1 MEEIFMKTGLKR
13 GLVLGMTFC
22 LAASSL
28 AGCGK
33 KKNLDTAAAIAT
45 LDGEE
50 IPAGL
55 ANFLLR
61 YQQANFESY
70 NGSFLKAYYGDIW
83 SVDLTGSGEAFG
95 VEFKE
100 EAMEELEKLLLTE
113 KHMADYGV
121 ELTDEEKAAIT
132 DAAKAFIEANSE
144 ETLDVM
150 SATQETV
157 ERFLTL
163 HAIQTKVEEQM
174 SADVDTEVSDEEAAQ
189 RTVAYVSFAQKT
201 QETEE
206 ESTEAETEE
215 NNTEADTETVTEDI
229 TENLTEEQTSEA
241 VITEEDTAKTG
252 AADTEAVT
260 ETETEEGAAA
270 ESASEA
276 DTETVTEA
284 VTEEAETETET
295 EDEATRAAKEEAKGR
310 AEAFLESVKAVETPE
325 EFEEAAAEVTENDAD
340 SSYSSYTFGSDD
352 TNPDEAIIT
361 ATEGLDD
368 NTLVNE
374 VVEVSGTYYV
384 LYVVDAFDEDATE
397 AKKEK
402 IVKQRKEEAVNALYD
417 EWKESVEFNIDE
429 TLYGQLLFD
438 IEFAAET
445 EEETEVVSE
454 EVTEGISEAATEN
467 MTENI
472 SEEITEGTSEVVS
485 EEVTETAQTETEAV
499 TEETAETETETK

>member
-33 KKNLDTAAAIAT
+33 KKNLDTTAAIAT

-61 YQQANFESY
+61 YQQAGFEVY
-70 NGSFLKAYYGDIW
+70 YGSFLKAYYGDVW
-83 SVDLTGSGEAFG
+83 NSDLTGSGEAYG

-100 EAMEELEKLLLTE
+100 EAMEELEKLLLAE

-132 DAAKAFIEANSE
+132 DAAKEFIEENSE
-144 ETLDVM
+144 ETLEVM

-163 HAIQTKVEEQM
+163 YAIQAKVEVGM

-189 RTVAYVSFAQKT
+189 RTVSFVSFSQKT
-201 QETEE
+201 QEEE
-206 ESTEAETEE
+206 EASTEADTEE
-215 NNTEADTETVTEDI
+215 KDTETVTEDI
-229 TENLTEEQTSEA
+229 TEELTEELTSEA
-241 VITEEDTAKTG
+241 AVTEEDTAKTG
-252 AADTEAVT
+252 AADTET
-260 ETETEEGAAA
+260 ETDTEKETAA
-270 ESASEA
+270 ESISEA

-284 VTEEAETETET
+284 LTEETETETET

-310 AEAFLESVKAVETPE
+310 AEAFLESVKDVENAE
-325 EFEEAAAEVTENDAD
+325 AFQEAATEVTENDKD
-340 SSYSSYTFGSDD
+340 STYSSYSFGADD
-352 TNPDEAIIT
+352 TYPDEAIIT

-374 VVEVSGTYYV
+374 VIEVSGTYYV

-397 AKKEK
+397 TKKEE
-402 IVKQRKEEAVNALYD
+402 IVQQRKEEAIDALYD
-417 EWKESVEFNIDE
+417 EWKESIEFVVNEDLYAEMLFNIEFTAEQEIAADTE
-429 TLYGQLLFD
+429 GTSED
-438 IEFAAET
+438 IT
-445 EEETEVVSE
+445 EAVSE
-454 EVTEGISEAATEN
+454 AVTENGSEAATESISEAATE
-467 MTENI
+467 EP
-472 SEEITEGTSEVVS
+472 
-485 EEVTETAQTETEAV
+485 TEAAG
-499 TEETAETETETK
+499 TEAAAEEAAETETE

>member
-33 KKNLDTAAAIAT
+33 KKNLDTTAAIAT

-61 YQQANFESY
+61 YQQAGFEVY
-70 NGSFLKAYYGDIW
+70 YGSFLKAYYGDVW
-83 SVDLTGSGEAFG
+83 NSDLTGSGEAYG

-100 EAMEELEKLLLTE
+100 EAMEELEKLLLAE

-132 DAAKAFIEANSE
+132 DAAKEFIEENSE
-144 ETLDVM
+144 ETLEVM

-163 HAIQTKVEEQM
+163 YAIQAKVEVGM

-189 RTVAYVSFAQKT
+189 RTVSFVSFSQKT
-201 QETEE
+201 QEEE
-206 ESTEAETEE
+206 EASTEADTEE
-215 NNTEADTETVTEDI
+215 KDTETVTEDI
-229 TENLTEEQTSEA
+229 TEELTEELTSEA
-241 VITEEDTAKTG
+241 AVTEEDTAKTG

-260 ETETEEGAAA
+260 ETDTEEETAV

-276 DTETVTEA
+276 NTEA
-284 VTEEAETETET
+284 VTEAATEEVETETET
-295 EDEATRAAKEEAKGR
+295 EDEATIAAKEEAKGR
-310 AEAFLESVKAVETPE
+310 AEAFLETVKDVETAD
-325 EFEEAAAEVTENDAD
+325 EFQEAATEVTENDAD
-340 SSYSSYTFGSDD
+340 STYSSYSFGADD
-352 TNPDEAIIT
+352 SYPDGSIIN
-361 ATEGLDD
+361 ATEGLED

-374 VVEVSGTYYV
+374 VVEAGGSYYV

-429 TLYGQLLFD
+429 ALYAQLLFD

-454 EVTEGISEAATEN
+454 EVTESVSETAAEN
-467 MTENI
+467 ITENI
-472 SEEITEGTSEVVS
+472 SEEITEGTSEVVA
-485 EEVTETAQTETEAV
+485 EEVTEAAQTETEAV

>member
-1 MEEIFMKTGLKR
+1 MKTSLKR
-13 GLVLGMTFC
+13 GLVLGMTIC
-22 LAASSL
+22 LAASSV

-33 KKNLDTAAAIAT
+33 KKNLDTTASIAT

-61 YQQANFESY
+61 YQQANFENNY
-70 NGSFLKAYYGDIW
+70 GSFLKTYYGDIW
-83 SVDLTGSGEAFG
+83 NADLTGNGEAYG
-95 VEFKE
+95 IEFKE
-100 EAMEELEKLLLTE
+100 EAMEEMELLLLAE
-113 KHMADYGV
+113 KHMTDYGV

-189 RTVAYVSFAQKT
+189 RTVSFVSFSQKT
-201 QETEE
+201 QEEEE
-206 ESTEAETEE
+206 ESAEADTEE
-215 NNTEADTETVTEDI
+215 SDTETVTEDNGTEDI
-229 TENLTEEQTSEA
+229 TEKLTEELTPEA
-241 VITEEDTAKTG
+241 AVTEEDTAKTG

-260 ETETEEGAAA
+260 ETDTEEETAV

-276 DTETVTEA
+276 NTEA
-284 VTEEAETETET
+284 VTEAATEEVETETET
-295 EDEATRAAKEEAKGR
+295 EDEATIAAKEEAKGR
-310 AEAFLESVKAVETPE
+310 AEAFLETVKDVETAD
-325 EFEEAAAEVTENDAD
+325 EFQEAATEVTENDAD
-340 SSYSSYTFGSDD
+340 STYSSYSFGADD
-352 TNPDEAIIT
+352 SYPDGSIIN
-361 ATEGLDD
+361 ATEGLED
-368 NTLVNE
+368 NTLVKE
-374 VVEVSGTYYV
+374 VVEAGGSYYV

>member
-1 MEEIFMKTGLKR
+1 MKTGLKR

-33 KKNLDTAAAIAT
+33 KKNLDTTAAIAT

-61 YQQANFESY
+61 YQQAGFEVY
-70 NGSFLKAYYGDIW
+70 YGSFLKAYYGDVW
-83 SVDLTGSGEAFG
+83 NSDLTGSGEAYG

-100 EAMEELEKLLLTE
+100 EAMEELEKLLLAE

-132 DAAKAFIEANSE
+132 DAAKEFIEENSE
-144 ETLDVM
+144 ETLEVM

-163 HAIQTKVEEQM
+163 YAIQAKVEVGM

-189 RTVAYVSFAQKT
+189 RTVSFVSFSQKT
-201 QETEE
+201 QEEE
-206 ESTEAETEE
+206 EASTEK
-215 NNTEADTETVTEDI
+215 DTETVTEDI
-229 TENLTEEQTSEA
+229 TEELTEELTSEA
-241 VITEEDTAKTG
+241 AVTEEDTAKTG

-260 ETETEEGAAA
+260 ETDTEEETAV

-276 DTETVTEA
+276 NTEA
-284 VTEEAETETET
+284 VTEAATEEVETETET
-295 EDEATRAAKEEAKGR
+295 EDEATIAAKEEAKGR
-310 AEAFLESVKAVETPE
+310 AEAFLETVKDVETAD
-325 EFEEAAAEVTENDAD
+325 EFQEAATEVTENDAD
-340 SSYSSYTFGSDD
+340 STYSSYSFGADD
-352 TNPDEAIIT
+352 SYPDGSIIN
-361 ATEGLDD
+361 ATEGLED

-374 VVEVSGTYYV
+374 VVEAGGSYYV

-397 AKKEK
+397 AKKEE
-402 IVKQRKEEAVNALYD
+402 IVNQRKEEAINALYD

-429 TLYGQLLFD
+429 ALYAQLLFD

-454 EVTEGISEAATEN
+454 EVTESVSETAAEN
-467 MTENI
+467 ITENI
-472 SEEITEGTSEVVS
+472 SEEITEGTSEVVA
-485 EEVTETAQTETEAV
+485 EEVTEAAQTETEAV